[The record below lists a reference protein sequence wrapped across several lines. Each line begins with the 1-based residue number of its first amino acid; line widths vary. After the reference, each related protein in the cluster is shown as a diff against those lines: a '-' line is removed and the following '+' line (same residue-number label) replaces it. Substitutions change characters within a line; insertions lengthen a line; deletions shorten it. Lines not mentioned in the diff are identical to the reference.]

1 MQNYVSS
8 YFNNLENENQIQK
21 VYVTELQDMINLT
34 EIMTVRCWHK
44 DRKINKT
51 SMIESSKT
59 GTTLYE

>member
-8 YFNNLENENQIQK
+8 YFNSLENENQIQK
-21 VYVTELQDMINLT
+21 VYVTELQDMIKLT

-51 SMIESSKT
+51 SMTESSKT